1 MNELGIN
8 INTVPVL
15 DIIRHNTNKVIDDRA
30 FSNRVEIVSKLG
42 DYCIKLY
49 SQNKIGTVIKHIP
62 GHGLAINDSH
72 FVTPIVSEKKK
83 ILNNIDFL
91 AFKNKKSLFALTAH
105 IIYSQYDPINTAT
118 HSKIIINNIIR
129 KKLKFRHLLM
139 SDDISMKALKYSL
152 KENVIRSL
160 RAGCNLILHCNGNM
174 NEMNVIAK
182 NVPKIDDFIIK
193 KTSQF
198 YKFIR

>member
-1 MNELGIN
+1 
-8 INTVPVL
+8 
-15 DIIRHNTNKVIDDRA
+15 
-30 FSNRVEIVSKLG
+30 
-42 DYCIKLY
+42 
-49 SQNKIGTVIKHIP
+49 
-62 GHGLAINDSH
+62 
-72 FVTPIVSEKKK
+72 
-83 ILNNIDFL
+83 
-91 AFKNKKSLFALTAH
+91 
-105 IIYSQYDPINTAT
+105 
-118 HSKIIINNIIR
+118 
-129 KKLKFRHLLM
+129 
-139 SDDISMKALKYSL
+139 MKALKYSL